1 MNRQL
6 APYATL
12 WQNSRGR
19 LIAEPEQEH
28 RTPFQRD
35 RDRIIHSEAFRRLQY
50 KTQVFVNHEGDHYR
64 TRLTHSLEVAQITR
78 SVCRTLNL
86 DDDLGEAVALA
97 HDLGHPPFGHAGED
111 ALNEAMHSYGGYRH
125 NEQTLKLV
133 RELEHKYATFNGLN
147 LTWEALEGIAKHNGP
162 EKGIQE
168 KGTVFEGLEIDT
180 WCGLEAQVA
189 ALADDIAYNHHDIE
203 DGLNAGIL
211 TLEQVIEGIPAF
223 AATWAEVNKRFPDA
237 PTSRLIRETTRRMM
251 HLQIEDVLA
260 ASRKNIARL
269 NPKSVEDVRK
279 AGEAMI
285 NFSPE
290 MAAATK
296 ALKKFMYENMY
307 THYRVSRMS
316 LKAHKVV
323 KELARIFMEHQRCLP
338 TDFQN
343 RITDKKDM
351 QQRANVVCD
360 YISGMTDRYAMLE
373 YERLTDPKVRT

>member
-1 MNRQL
+1 MERQL

-12 WQNSRGR
+12 WQQSRGR
-19 LIAEPEQEH
+19 LVAEPEQQS

-78 SVCRTLNL
+78 SICRALHL

-111 ALNEAMHSYGGYRH
+111 ALNEAMQPYGGYRH

-133 RELEHKYATFNGLN
+133 RVLEHKYGNFDGLN

-162 EKGIQE
+162 ITDVNEQ
-168 KGTVFEGLEIDT
+168 GTLFESLEIDT
-180 WCGLEAQVA
+180 WCGLEAQAA

-211 TLEQVIEGIPAF
+211 DIAQVIEGIPAF
-223 AATWAEVNKRFPDA
+223 ASIWHEVKKLYPEA
-237 PTSRLIRETTRRMM
+237 SESRLVRETTRRMM
-251 HLQIEDVLA
+251 HNQIEDVLA
-260 ASRKNIARL
+260 TSRANLARIK
-269 NPKSVEDVRK
+269 PKSVEDVRH
-279 AGEAMI
+279 AGQAI
-285 NFSPE
+285 IAFSPE

-296 ALKKFMYENMY
+296 ALKKFMYQNMY
-307 THYRVSRMS
+307 IHYRVSRMS

-338 TDFQN
+338 TEFQQ
-343 RITDKKDM
+343 RIGDKKDM
-351 QQRANVVCD
+351 QQRATVVCD

-373 YERLTDPKVRT
+373 YERLTDPRLKT

>member
-12 WQNSRGR
+12 WQHSRGR
-19 LIAEPEQEH
+19 IIAEPEQES

-78 SVCRTLNL
+78 SICRVLNL
-86 DDDLGEAVALA
+86 DDDLGEAIALA

-111 ALNEAMHSYGGYRH
+111 ALNEAMQPYGGYRH

-133 RELEHKYATFNGLN
+133 RELEHKYANFNGLN

-162 EKGIQE
+162 EEGINEQ
-168 KGTVFEGLEIDT
+168 GTVFEGLEIDT
-180 WCGLEAQVA
+180 WSGLEAQAA

-211 TLEQVIEGIPAF
+211 ELEQVIAGVPAF
-223 AATWAEVNKRFPDA
+223 ATLWQEVSNLYPDT
-237 PTSRLIRETTRRMM
+237 PRNRLVRETTRRMM
-251 HLQIEDVLA
+251 HRQIEDVLA
-260 ASRKNIARL
+260 QTRKNIAKH
-269 NPKSVEDVRK
+269 NPKSVEDVRH
-279 AGEAMI
+279 AGEAMVA
-285 NFSPE
+285 FSPE
-290 MAAATK
+290 MAKATK

-307 THYRVSRMS
+307 RHYRVSRMS

-338 TDFQN
+338 TEFQH
-343 RITDKKDM
+343 RIADKKDM
-351 QQRANVVCD
+351 QQRATVVCD

-373 YERLTDPKVRT
+373 YDRLTDPKVKT